1 MRPLIVTCL
10 FMLGICISLD
20 RLIIGSLPVASDAW
34 ISTYFLTGNSPAGYK
49 LNSIQ
54 LSLDNATGDPQGFAV
69 MLWDFRTRQ
78 SLANLT
84 GNDPL
89 ASGVRT
95 YTASDFALLPSTV
108 YWFAVRSSSDKMS
121 VRLIVDGLVEGHVH
135 EFHLPGVRSTLG
147 EPLLHDSAYYTLNK
161 IPAKP

>member
-95 YTASDFALLPSTV
+95 YTASDLPQAHQRSDE
-108 YWFAVRSSSDKMS
+108 RSSYQRNS
-121 VRLIVDGLVEGHVH
+121 
-135 EFHLPGVRSTLG
+135 
-147 EPLLHDSAYYTLNK
+147 
-161 IPAKP
+161 